1 MPRRKPLNKSVGQEF
16 VKGNLE
22 TITKGGEQKSIENS
36 KQNSTAKN
44 GKQSLIEQENN
55 QTETTNKSTNKKEPA
70 KKTTRKSKS
79 KKELIDRF
87 KNKDDDEKTIRI
99 TLDLKASLHRQLSQL
114 SLDTGKSKADII
126 RQLLNE
132 LFE

>member
-1 MPRRKPLNKSVGQEF
+1 MARKPLNKSLGQDF
-16 VKGNLE
+16 IKGNLDSVE
-22 TITKGGEQKSIENS
+22 
-36 KQNSTAKN
+36 
-44 GKQSLIEQENN
+44 ENN
-55 QTETTNKSTNKKEPA
+55 NEAEVITQSSSKKDVP
-70 KKTTRKSKS
+70 KKVNRKSKS

-87 KNKDDDEKTIRI
+87 KAKDNDEKTIRI